1 MYSSVCF
8 SFANV
13 CNENHA
19 YRVWLSQNTLRC
31 RSELKKYGHRFMQ
44 KKTEQT
50 TDSLNKVVFFLSATL
65 ILLFSL
71 VTILFNDQA
80 NQLITQILNWV
91 SRTFSWYYLLAATLY
106 LVFVLFIALSRY
118 GDIKL
123 GPKHSKPEFSL
134 LSWSAMLFSAGIGID
149 LMFFSVAEP
158 LSHYMNPPVGEG
170 QTFEAARQ
178 SMVWTLFHYG
188 LTGWSMYALVGVA
201 LGYFSYRYNLP
212 LTIRSALY
220 PIFGKRV
227 NGWIGH
233 SVDTAAVLGT
243 IFGIAT
249 TCGIGV
255 VQLNY
260 GLHVLFDVPEN
271 LLIQSALIAVAVI
284 ITAISVASGV
294 NKGLRILSEVNIYV
308 SIGLLL
314 FILMMGNTE
323 FLLAALIQ
331 NFGDYISQFPQL
343 SLTSFPFEQ
352 PKEWMNSWTLFFWA
366 WWIAWSPFVGLF
378 LARISRGRTIRE
390 FVAGTLIIPLL
401 FTLTWL
407 SIFGNSAL
415 HSVIF
420 DGNTQL
426 ATTVLAN
433 PAHGF
438 YDLLAQYPWFPFLAG
453 VATIT
458 GLLFYVTSA
467 DSGALVL
474 GNFTTKF
481 SNIEHDSPRWLS
493 VFWALAIGLLTLAM
507 LMANGV
513 TALQNTTIIMGLP
526 FSFVIFFVMA
536 GLYKSLRLEDFRQAS
551 TSMNAAPVV
560 GNVDIFNWKKR
571 LSRVMLHANLSQTQQ
586 MLEEVCKPA
595 MQAVATEFINKGI
608 QVDLAEKALDDEPEL
623 SHLDLTIQLD
633 EEENFVYQIWP
644 IRYDTPNFSS
654 RGKRT
659 KKYYYRLETYLFEGS
674 QGNDLVGYSKEQVI
688 NDILDKYERHLMFLH
703 INRISPGKR
712 PLFPDPDQ

>member
-1 MYSSVCF
+1 
-8 SFANV
+8 
-13 CNENHA
+13 
-19 YRVWLSQNTLRC
+19 
-31 RSELKKYGHRFMQ
+31 MQ

-71 VTILFNDQA
+71 VTILFNNQA

-158 LSHYMNPPVGEG
+158 LSHYMSPPVGEAE
-170 QTFEAARQ
+170 TFEAARQ

-188 LTGWSMYALVGVA
+188 LTGWSMYALIGVA

-220 PIFGKRV
+220 PIFGKRI
-227 NGWIGH
+227 NGPIGH
-233 SVDTAAVLGT
+233 TVDTAAVLGT

-260 GLHVLFDVPEN
+260 GLHVLFGLPEN
-271 LLIQSALIAVAVI
+271 IWIQTALIGVAVI
-284 ITAISVASGV
+284 ITIISVTAGV
-294 NKGLRILSEVNIYV
+294 NKGIRVLSEINIYV

-314 FILMMGNTE
+314 FILFMGNTE

-331 NFGDYISQFPQL
+331 NFGDYLSQFPKL
-343 SLTSFPFEQ
+343 SLSSFPFEQ

-390 FVAGTLIIPLL
+390 FVTGTLVIPLL

-415 HSVIF
+415 YSVIF

-426 ATTVLAN
+426 ATTVLEN

-438 YDLLAQYPWFPFLAG
+438 YDLLAQYPGFTFLAG

-481 SNIEHDSPRWLS
+481 TNIEHDSPRWLS
-493 VFWALAIGLLTLAM
+493 VFWAIAIGLLTLAM

-551 TSMNAAPVV
+551 TSLNAAPVV
-560 GNVDIFNWKKR
+560 GNVDILNWKKR
-571 LSRVMLHANLSQTQQ
+571 LSRVMLHPSLSQTRT
-586 MLEEVCKPA
+586 MLDNVCKPA
-595 MQAVATEFINKGI
+595 IEAVATELIDKGI
-608 QVDLAEKALDDEPEL
+608 QVNIQEKPLEEEPEL
-623 SHLDLTIQLD
+623 YHLDLTIQLD
-633 EEENFVYQIWP
+633 EEENFVYEIWP
-644 IRYDTPNFSS
+644 VRYDTPNFSS

-659 KKYYYRLETYLFEGS
+659 KRYYYRLESYLFEGS
-674 QGNDLVGYSKEQVI
+674 QGNDLVDYSKEQVI

>member
-1 MYSSVCF
+1 
-8 SFANV
+8 
-13 CNENHA
+13 
-19 YRVWLSQNTLRC
+19 
-31 RSELKKYGHRFMQ
+31 MQ

-314 FILMMGNTE
+314 FILVMGNTE

-343 SLTSFPFEQ
+343 SLTSFPFQQ

-438 YDLLAQYPWFPFLAG
+438 YDLLAQYPCFPFLAG

>member
-1 MYSSVCF
+1 
-8 SFANV
+8 
-13 CNENHA
+13 
-19 YRVWLSQNTLRC
+19 
-31 RSELKKYGHRFMQ
+31 MQ
-44 KKTEQT
+44 KKNEEVQ
-50 TDSLNKVVFFLSATL
+50 DSLNKVVFYCSATL
-65 ILLFSL
+65 ILLFSII
-71 VTILFNDQA
+71 TILFNEQA
-80 NQLITQILNWV
+80 NLVIINILNWV
-91 SRTFSWYYLLAATLY
+91 SSTFSWYYLLAATLY
-106 LVFVLFIALSRY
+106 LVFIVFIACSRY
-118 GDIKL
+118 GEIKL

-158 LSHYMNPPVGEG
+158 LSHYMSPPVGEAE
-170 QTFEAARQ
+170 TFEAARQ

-188 LTGWSMYALVGVA
+188 LTGWSMYALIGVA

-220 PIFGKRV
+220 PIFGKRI
-227 NGWIGH
+227 NGSIGH
-233 SVDTAAVLGT
+233 TVDTAAVLGT

-260 GLHVLFDVPEN
+260 GLHVLFGLPEN
-271 LLIQSALIAVAVI
+271 IWIQTALIGVAVI
-284 ITAISVASGV
+284 ITIISVTAGV
-294 NKGLRILSEVNIYV
+294 NKGIRVLSEINIYV

-314 FILMMGNTE
+314 FILFMGNTE

-331 NFGDYISQFPQL
+331 NFGDYLSQFPKL
-343 SLTSFPFEQ
+343 SLSSFPFEQ

-390 FVAGTLIIPLL
+390 FVTGTLVIPLL

-415 HSVIF
+415 YSVIF

-426 ATTVLAN
+426 ATTVLEN

-438 YDLLAQYPWFPFLAG
+438 YDLLAQYPGFTFIAG

-481 SNIEHDSPRWLS
+481 TNIEHDSPRWLS
-493 VFWALAIGLLTLAM
+493 VFWAIAIGLLTLAM

-551 TSMNAAPVV
+551 TSLNAAPVV
-560 GNVDIFNWKKR
+560 GNVDILNWKKR
-571 LSRVMLHANLSQTQQ
+571 LSRVMLHPSLSQTRT
-586 MLEEVCKPA
+586 MLDNVCKPA
-595 MQAVATEFINKGI
+595 IEAVATELIDKGI
-608 QVDLAEKALDDEPEL
+608 QVNIQEKSLEEEPEL
-623 SHLDLTIQLD
+623 YHLDLTIQLD
-633 EEENFVYQIWP
+633 EEENFVYEIWP
-644 IRYDTPNFSS
+644 VRYDTPNFSS

-659 KKYYYRLETYLFEGS
+659 KRYYYRLESYLFEGS

-688 NDILDKYERHLMFLH
+688 NDILDKYERHMMYLH

-712 PLFPDPDQ
+712 PLFPDREI

>member
-1 MYSSVCF
+1 
-8 SFANV
+8 
-13 CNENHA
+13 
-19 YRVWLSQNTLRC
+19 
-31 RSELKKYGHRFMQ
+31 MQ

-71 VTILFNDQA
+71 VTILFNDHA

-220 PIFGKRV
+220 PIFGKRI

-314 FILMMGNTE
+314 FILVMGNTE

-343 SLTSFPFEQ
+343 SLTSFPFQQ

>member
-1 MYSSVCF
+1 
-8 SFANV
+8 
-13 CNENHA
+13 
-19 YRVWLSQNTLRC
+19 
-31 RSELKKYGHRFMQ
+31 MQ
-44 KKTEQT
+44 KKNEEMQ
-50 TDSLNKVVFFLSATL
+50 DGLNKVVFYFSATL
-65 ILLFSL
+65 ILLFSII
-71 VTILFNDQA
+71 TILFNEQA
-80 NQLITQILNWV
+80 NQVIINILNWV

-106 LVFVLFIALSRY
+106 LVFIVFIACSRY
-118 GDIKL
+118 GEIKL

-170 QTFEAARQ
+170 ETFEAARQ

-188 LTGWSMYALVGVA
+188 LTGWSMYALIGVA

-220 PIFGKRV
+220 PIFGKRI
-227 NGWIGH
+227 NGPIGH
-233 SVDTAAVLGT
+233 TVDTAAVLGT

-260 GLHVLFDVPEN
+260 GLHVLFDLPEN
-271 LLIQSALIAVAVI
+271 IWIQTALIAVAVI
-284 ITAISVASGV
+284 ITIISVTAGV
-294 NKGLRILSEVNIYV
+294 NKGIRILSEINIYV

-314 FILMMGNTE
+314 FILFVGNTE

-331 NFGDYISQFPQL
+331 NFGDYISQFPKL

-390 FVAGTLIIPLL
+390 FVTGTLVIPLL

-415 HSVIF
+415 YSVIF

-426 ATTVLAN
+426 ATTVLEN

-438 YDLLAQYPWFPFLAG
+438 YDLLAQYPGFTFTAG

-481 SNIEHDSPRWLS
+481 TNIEHDSPRWLS
-493 VFWALAIGLLTLAM
+493 VFWAIAIGLLTLAM

-551 TSMNAAPVV
+551 TSLNAAPVV
-560 GNVDIFNWKKR
+560 GNVDILNWKKR
-571 LSRVMLHANLSQTQQ
+571 LSRVMLHPSLSQTRT
-586 MLEEVCKPA
+586 MLDNVCKPA
-595 MQAVATEFINKGI
+595 IEAVATELIDKGI
-608 QVDLAEKALDDEPEL
+608 QVNIQEKSLEEEPEL
-623 SHLDLTIQLD
+623 YHLDLTIQLD
-633 EEENFVYQIWP
+633 EEENFVYEIWP
-644 IRYDTPNFSS
+644 VRYDTPNFSS

-659 KKYYYRLETYLFEGS
+659 KRYYYRLESYLFEGS

-688 NDILDKYERHLMFLH
+688 NDILDKYERHMMYLH

-712 PLFPDPDQ
+712 PLFPDRKI

>member
-1 MYSSVCF
+1 
-8 SFANV
+8 
-13 CNENHA
+13 
-19 YRVWLSQNTLRC
+19 
-31 RSELKKYGHRFMQ
+31 MQ
-44 KKTEQT
+44 KKNEEMR
-50 TDSLNKVVFFLSATL
+50 DGLNKVVFYFSATL
-65 ILLFSL
+65 ILLFSII
-71 VTILFNDQA
+71 TILFNEQA
-80 NQLITQILNWV
+80 NQVIINILNWV

-106 LVFVLFIALSRY
+106 LVFIVFIACSRY
-118 GDIKL
+118 GEIKL

-170 QTFEAARQ
+170 ETFEAARQ

-188 LTGWSMYALVGVA
+188 LTGWSMYALIGVA

-220 PIFGKRV
+220 PIFGKRI
-227 NGWIGH
+227 NGPIGH
-233 SVDTAAVLGT
+233 TVDTAAVLGT

-260 GLHVLFDVPEN
+260 GLHVLFDLPEN
-271 LLIQSALIAVAVI
+271 IWIQTALIAVAVI
-284 ITAISVASGV
+284 ITIISVTAGV
-294 NKGLRILSEVNIYV
+294 NKGIRILSEINIYV

-314 FILMMGNTE
+314 FILFVGNTE

-331 NFGDYISQFPQL
+331 NFGDYISQFPKL

-390 FVAGTLIIPLL
+390 FVTGTLVIPLL

-415 HSVIF
+415 YSVIF

-426 ATTVLAN
+426 ATTVLEN

-438 YDLLAQYPWFPFLAG
+438 YDLLAQYPGFMFTAG

-481 SNIEHDSPRWLS
+481 TNIEHDSPRWLS
-493 VFWALAIGLLTLAM
+493 VFWAIAIGLLTLAM

-551 TSMNAAPVV
+551 TSLNAAPVV
-560 GNVDIFNWKKR
+560 GNVDILNWKKR
-571 LSRVMLHANLSQTQQ
+571 LSRVMLHPSLSQTRT
-586 MLEEVCKPA
+586 MLDNVCKPA
-595 MQAVATEFINKGI
+595 IEAVATELIDKGI
-608 QVDLAEKALDDEPEL
+608 QVNIQEKSLEEEPEL
-623 SHLDLTIQLD
+623 YHLDLTIQLD
-633 EEENFVYQIWP
+633 EEENFVYEIWP
-644 IRYDTPNFSS
+644 VRYDTPNFSS

-659 KKYYYRLETYLFEGS
+659 KRYYYRLESYLFEGS

-688 NDILDKYERHLMFLH
+688 NDILDKYERHMMYLH

-712 PLFPDPDQ
+712 PLFPDREI

>member
-1 MYSSVCF
+1 
-8 SFANV
+8 
-13 CNENHA
+13 
-19 YRVWLSQNTLRC
+19 
-31 RSELKKYGHRFMQ
+31 MQ
-44 KKTEQT
+44 KKNEEKQ
-50 TDSLNKVVFFLSATL
+50 DSLNKVVFYFSATL
-65 ILLFSL
+65 ILLFSII
-71 VTILFNDQA
+71 TILFNEQA
-80 NQLITQILNWV
+80 NQVIINILNWV

-106 LVFVLFIALSRY
+106 LVFIVFIACSRY
-118 GDIKL
+118 GEIKL

-170 QTFEAARQ
+170 ETFEAARQ
-178 SMVWTLFHYG
+178 SMVWALFHYG
-188 LTGWSMYALVGVA
+188 LTGWSMYALIGVA

-220 PIFGKRV
+220 PIFGKRI
-227 NGWIGH
+227 NGPIGH
-233 SVDTAAVLGT
+233 TVDTAAVLGT

-260 GLHVLFDVPEN
+260 GLHVLFDLPEN
-271 LLIQSALIAVAVI
+271 IWIQTALIAVAVI
-284 ITAISVASGV
+284 ITIISVTAGV
-294 NKGLRILSEVNIYV
+294 NKGIRILSEINIYV

-314 FILMMGNTE
+314 FILFVGNTE

-331 NFGDYISQFPQL
+331 NFGDYISQFPKL

-390 FVAGTLIIPLL
+390 FVTGTLVIPLL

-415 HSVIF
+415 YSVIF

-426 ATTVLAN
+426 ATTVLEN

-438 YDLLAQYPWFPFLAG
+438 YDLLAQYPGFMFTAG

-481 SNIEHDSPRWLS
+481 TNIEHDSPRWLS
-493 VFWALAIGLLTLAM
+493 VFWAIAIGLLTLAM

-551 TSMNAAPVV
+551 TSLNAAPVV
-560 GNVDIFNWKKR
+560 GNVDILNWKKR
-571 LSRVMLHANLSQTQQ
+571 LSRVMLHPSLSQTRT
-586 MLEEVCKPA
+586 MLDNVCKPA
-595 MQAVATEFINKGI
+595 IEAVATELIDKGI
-608 QVDLAEKALDDEPEL
+608 QVNIQEKSLEEEPEL
-623 SHLDLTIQLD
+623 YHLDLTIQLD
-633 EEENFVYQIWP
+633 EEENFVYEIWP
-644 IRYDTPNFSS
+644 VRYDTPNFSS

-659 KKYYYRLETYLFEGS
+659 KRYYYRLESYLFEGS

-688 NDILDKYERHLMFLH
+688 NDILDKYERHMMYLH

-712 PLFPDPDQ
+712 PLFPDREI

>member
-1 MYSSVCF
+1 
-8 SFANV
+8 
-13 CNENHA
+13 
-19 YRVWLSQNTLRC
+19 
-31 RSELKKYGHRFMQ
+31 MQ
-44 KKTEQT
+44 KKTEQVQ
-50 TDSLNKVVFFLSATL
+50 DSLNKVVFYVSATL

-71 VTILFNDQA
+71 VTILFNQQA
-80 NQLITQILNWV
+80 NLVITNILNWV

-106 LVFVLFIALSRY
+106 LVFIIFIACSRY
-118 GDIKL
+118 GEIKL

-188 LTGWSMYALVGVA
+188 LTGWSMYALIGVA

-220 PIFGKRV
+220 PIFGKKIH
-227 NGWIGH
+227 GPIGH
-233 SVDTAAVLGT
+233 TVDTAAVLGT

-260 GLHVLFDVPEN
+260 GLHVLFDLPEN
-271 LLIQSALIAVAVI
+271 LWVQTGLIAVAVI
-284 ITAISVASGV
+284 ITIISVASGV
-294 NKGLRILSEVNIYV
+294 NKGIRVLSEINIYV

-331 NFGDYISQFPQL
+331 NFGDYISQFPKL

-415 HSVIF
+415 HSVMF

-426 ATTVLAN
+426 ATTVLEN

-438 YDLLAQYPWFPFLAG
+438 YDLLAQYPGFSFIAG
-453 VATIT
+453 IATIT

-481 SNIEHDSPRWLS
+481 TNIEHDSPRWLS
-493 VFWALAIGLLTLAM
+493 IFWAIAIGLLTLAM

-571 LSRVMLHANLSQTQQ
+571 LSRVMLHPSLSQTRS
-586 MLEEVCKPA
+586 MLNEVCKPA
-595 MQAVATEFINKGI
+595 IEAVAAELITKGVH
-608 QVDLAEKALDDEPEL
+608 VDVQEKPVEDEPEL
-623 SHLDLTIQLD
+623 YHLDLIIQLD
-633 EEENFVYQIWP
+633 EAENFVYEIWP
-644 IRYDTPNFSS
+644 VRYDTPNFSS
-654 RGKRT
+654 RGKRA
-659 KKYYYRLETYLFEGS
+659 KRYYYRLESYLFEGS

-688 NDILDKYERHLMFLH
+688 NDILDKYERHMMYLH
-703 INRISPGKR
+703 INRISPGTR
-712 PLFPDPDQ
+712 PLFPDREN

>member
-1 MYSSVCF
+1 
-8 SFANV
+8 
-13 CNENHA
+13 
-19 YRVWLSQNTLRC
+19 
-31 RSELKKYGHRFMQ
+31 MQ

-118 GDIKL
+118 GEIKL

-158 LSHYMNPPVGEG
+158 LSHYMSPPVGEAE
-170 QTFEAARQ
+170 TFEAARQ

-188 LTGWSMYALVGVA
+188 LTGWSMYALIGVA

-220 PIFGKRV
+220 PIFGKRI
-227 NGWIGH
+227 NGPIGH
-233 SVDTAAVLGT
+233 TVDTAAVLGT

-260 GLHVLFDVPEN
+260 GLHVLFGLPEN
-271 LLIQSALIAVAVI
+271 IWIQTALIGVAVI
-284 ITAISVASGV
+284 ITIISVTAGV
-294 NKGLRILSEVNIYV
+294 NKGIRVLSEINIYV

-314 FILMMGNTE
+314 FILFMGNTE

-331 NFGDYISQFPQL
+331 NFGDYLSQFPKL
-343 SLTSFPFEQ
+343 SLSSFPFEQ

-390 FVAGTLIIPLL
+390 FVTGTLVIPLL

-415 HSVIF
+415 YSVIF

-426 ATTVLAN
+426 ATTVLEN

-438 YDLLAQYPWFPFLAG
+438 YDLLAQYPGFTFLAG

-481 SNIEHDSPRWLS
+481 TNIEHDSPRWLS
-493 VFWALAIGLLTLAM
+493 VFWAIAIGLLTLAM

-712 PLFPDPDQ
+712 LLFPDPDQ

>member
-1 MYSSVCF
+1 MDNKNDS
-8 SFANV
+8 A
-13 CNENHA
+13 
-19 YRVWLSQNTLRC
+19 Q
-31 RSELKKYGHRFMQ
+31 
-44 KKTEQT
+44 
-50 TDSLNKVVFFLSATL
+50 DSLNYVVFYFSAGL
-65 ILLFSL
+65 ILLFSII
-71 VTILFNDQA
+71 TILFNDQA
-80 NQLITQILNWV
+80 NTVITNILNWV
-91 SRTFSWYYLLAATLY
+91 SSTFSWYYLLSATLY
-106 LVFVLFIALSRY
+106 FVFIVFIACSRY
-118 GDIKL
+118 GEIKL

-158 LSHYMNPPVGEG
+158 LSHYMAPPVGQAE
-170 QTFEAARQ
+170 TFEAARQ

-220 PIFGKRV
+220 PIFGKKI
-227 NGWIGH
+227 NGPIGH
-233 SVDTAAVLGT
+233 TVDTAAVLGT

-260 GLHVLFDVPEN
+260 GLHVLFGLPEN
-271 LLIQSALIAVAVI
+271 LWMQTALIGIAVI
-284 ITAISVASGV
+284 ITIISVTAGV
-294 NKGLRILSEVNIYV
+294 NKGIRVLSEINIYV
-308 SIGLLL
+308 SIGLML
-314 FILMMGNTE
+314 FILLVGNTE

-331 NFGDYISQFPQL
+331 NFGDYISQFPKL

-415 HSVIF
+415 YSVIF
-420 DGNTQL
+420 EGNTQL
-426 ATTVLAN
+426 AETVLHN

-438 YDLLAQYPWFPFLAG
+438 YDLLAQYPGFSFVAG

-481 SNIEHDSPRWLS
+481 TNIEHDSPRWLS
-493 VFWALAIGLLTLAM
+493 IFWAIAIGLLTLAM

-551 TSMNAAPVV
+551 TSYNAAPVV

-571 LSRVMLHANLSQTQQ
+571 LSRVMLHPSVAQTVK
-586 MLEEVCKPA
+586 MLDEVCKPA
-595 MQAVATEFINKGI
+595 IEAVAEELTRKG
-608 QVDLAEKALDDEPEL
+608 VEVTVNEKELDTGNGL
-623 SHLDLTIQLD
+623 YHLDLQIALD
-633 EEENFVYQIWP
+633 AEENFVYEIWP
-644 IRYDTPNFSS
+644 VRYATPQFSS
-654 RGKRT
+654 RGKSSKRH
-659 KKYYYRLETYLFEGS
+659 YYRLESYLFEGS

-688 NDILDKYERHLMFLH
+688 NDILDKYERHMMYLH

-712 PLFPDPDQ
+712 PLFPDREN

>member
-1 MYSSVCF
+1 
-8 SFANV
+8 
-13 CNENHA
+13 
-19 YRVWLSQNTLRC
+19 
-31 RSELKKYGHRFMQ
+31 MQ
-44 KKTEQT
+44 KKTEQVQ
-50 TDSLNKVVFFLSATL
+50 DSLNKVVFYVSATL

-71 VTILFNDQA
+71 VTILFNQQA
-80 NQLITQILNWV
+80 NLVITNILNWV

-106 LVFVLFIALSRY
+106 LVFIIFIACSRY
-118 GDIKL
+118 GEIKL

-188 LTGWSMYALVGVA
+188 LTGWSMYALIGVA

-220 PIFGKRV
+220 PIFGKKIH
-227 NGWIGH
+227 GPIGH
-233 SVDTAAVLGT
+233 TVDTAAVLGT

-260 GLHVLFDVPEN
+260 GLHVLFDLPEN
-271 LLIQSALIAVAVI
+271 LWVQTGLIAVAVI
-284 ITAISVASGV
+284 ITIISVASGV
-294 NKGLRILSEVNIYV
+294 NKGIRVLSEINIYV

-331 NFGDYISQFPQL
+331 NFGDYISQFPKL

-415 HSVIF
+415 HSVMF

-426 ATTVLAN
+426 ATTVLEN

-438 YDLLAQYPWFPFLAG
+438 YDLLAQYPGFSFIAG
-453 VATIT
+453 IATIT

-481 SNIEHDSPRWLS
+481 TNIEHDSPRWLS
-493 VFWALAIGLLTLAM
+493 IFWAITIGLLTLAM

-571 LSRVMLHANLSQTQQ
+571 LSRVMLHPSLSQTRS
-586 MLEEVCKPA
+586 MLEDVCKPA
-595 MQAVATEFINKGI
+595 IQAVATELMNKGVH
-608 QVDLAEKALDDEPEL
+608 VDVQEKAVDDEPEL
-623 SHLDLTIQLD
+623 YHLDLIIQLD
-633 EEENFVYQIWP
+633 EEENFVYEIWP
-644 IRYDTPNFSS
+644 VRYDTPNFSS
-654 RGKRT
+654 RGKRA
-659 KKYYYRLETYLFEGS
+659 KRYYYRLESYLFEGS

-688 NDILDKYERHLMFLH
+688 NDILDKYERHMMYLH
-703 INRISPGKR
+703 INRISPGTR
-712 PLFPDPDQ
+712 PLFPDREN

>member
-1 MYSSVCF
+1 
-8 SFANV
+8 
-13 CNENHA
+13 
-19 YRVWLSQNTLRC
+19 
-31 RSELKKYGHRFMQ
+31 MQ

-220 PIFGKRV
+220 PIFGKRI
-227 NGWIGH
+227 NGPIGH
-233 SVDTAAVLGT
+233 TVDTAAVLGT

-260 GLHVLFDVPEN
+260 GLHVLFGLPEN
-271 LLIQSALIAVAVI
+271 IWIQTALIGVAVI
-284 ITAISVASGV
+284 ITIISVTAGV
-294 NKGLRILSEVNIYV
+294 NKGIRVLSEINIYV

-314 FILMMGNTE
+314 FILFMGNTE

-331 NFGDYISQFPQL
+331 NFGDYLSQFPKL
-343 SLTSFPFEQ
+343 SLSSFPFEQ

-390 FVAGTLIIPLL
+390 FVTGTLVIPLL

-415 HSVIF
+415 YSVIF

-426 ATTVLAN
+426 ATTVLEN

-438 YDLLAQYPWFPFLAG
+438 YDLLAQYPGFTFLAG

-481 SNIEHDSPRWLS
+481 TNIEHDSPRWLS
-493 VFWALAIGLLTLAM
+493 VFWAIAIGLLTLAM

-551 TSMNAAPVV
+551 TSLNAAPVV
-560 GNVDIFNWKKR
+560 GNVDILNWKKR

>member
-1 MYSSVCF
+1 
-8 SFANV
+8 
-13 CNENHA
+13 
-19 YRVWLSQNTLRC
+19 
-31 RSELKKYGHRFMQ
+31 MQ
-44 KKTEQT
+44 KKKEDMQ
-50 TDSLNKVVFFLSATL
+50 DGLNKVVFYFSATL
-65 ILLFSL
+65 ILLFSII
-71 VTILFNDQA
+71 TILFNEQA
-80 NQLITQILNWV
+80 NQVIINILNWV

-106 LVFVLFIALSRY
+106 LVFIVFIACSRY
-118 GDIKL
+118 GEIKL

-170 QTFEAARQ
+170 ETFEAARQ

-188 LTGWSMYALVGVA
+188 LTGWSMYALIGVA

-220 PIFGKRV
+220 PIFGKKI
-227 NGWIGH
+227 NGPIGH
-233 SVDTAAVLGT
+233 TVDTAAVLGT

-260 GLHVLFDVPEN
+260 GLHVLFDLPEN
-271 LLIQSALIAVAVI
+271 IWIQAALIAVAVI
-284 ITAISVASGV
+284 ITIISVTAGV
-294 NKGLRILSEVNIYV
+294 NKGIRILSEINIYV

-314 FILMMGNTE
+314 FILFVGNTE

-331 NFGDYISQFPQL
+331 NFGDYISQFPKL

-390 FVAGTLIIPLL
+390 FVTGTLVIPLL

-415 HSVIF
+415 YSVIF

-426 ATTVLAN
+426 ATTVLEN

-438 YDLLAQYPWFPFLAG
+438 YDLLAQYPGFMFTAG

-481 SNIEHDSPRWLS
+481 TNIEHDSPRWLS
-493 VFWALAIGLLTLAM
+493 VFWAIAIGLLTLAM

-551 TSMNAAPVV
+551 TSLNAAPVV
-560 GNVDIFNWKKR
+560 GNVDILNWKKR
-571 LSRVMLHANLSQTQQ
+571 LSRVMLHPSLSQTRT
-586 MLEEVCKPA
+586 MLDNVCKPA
-595 MQAVATEFINKGI
+595 IEAVATELIDKGI
-608 QVDLAEKALDDEPEL
+608 QVNIQEKSLEEEPEL
-623 SHLDLTIQLD
+623 YHLDLTIQLD
-633 EEENFVYQIWP
+633 EEENFVYEIWP
-644 IRYDTPNFSS
+644 VRYDTPNFSS

-659 KKYYYRLETYLFEGS
+659 KRYYYRLESYLFEGS

-688 NDILDKYERHLMFLH
+688 NDILDKYERHMMYLH

-712 PLFPDPDQ
+712 PLFPDREI

>member
-1 MYSSVCF
+1 
-8 SFANV
+8 
-13 CNENHA
+13 
-19 YRVWLSQNTLRC
+19 
-31 RSELKKYGHRFMQ
+31 MQ
-44 KKTEQT
+44 KKNEQMQ
-50 TDSLNKVVFFLSATL
+50 DGLNKVVFYFSATL
-65 ILLFSL
+65 ILLFSII
-71 VTILFNDQA
+71 TILFNEQA
-80 NQLITQILNWV
+80 NQVIINILNWV

-106 LVFVLFIALSRY
+106 LVFIVFIACSRY
-118 GDIKL
+118 GEIKL

-170 QTFEAARQ
+170 ETFEAARQ

-188 LTGWSMYALVGVA
+188 LTGWSMYALIGVA

-220 PIFGKRV
+220 PIFGKKI
-227 NGWIGH
+227 NGPIGH
-233 SVDTAAVLGT
+233 TVDTAAVLGT

-260 GLHVLFDVPEN
+260 GLHVLFDLPEN
-271 LLIQSALIAVAVI
+271 IWIQTALIAVAVI
-284 ITAISVASGV
+284 ITIISVTAGV
-294 NKGLRILSEVNIYV
+294 NKGIRILSEINIYV

-314 FILMMGNTE
+314 FILFVGNTE

-331 NFGDYISQFPQL
+331 NFGDYISQFPKL

-390 FVAGTLIIPLL
+390 FVTGTLVIPLL

-415 HSVIF
+415 YSVIF

-426 ATTVLAN
+426 ATTVLEN

-438 YDLLAQYPWFPFLAG
+438 YDLLAQYPGFMFTAG

-481 SNIEHDSPRWLS
+481 TNIEHDSPRWLS
-493 VFWALAIGLLTLAM
+493 VFWAIAIGLLTLAM

-551 TSMNAAPVV
+551 TSLNAAPVV
-560 GNVDIFNWKKR
+560 GNVDILNWKKR
-571 LSRVMLHANLSQTQQ
+571 LSRVMLHPSLSQTLT
-586 MLEEVCKPA
+586 MLDNVCKPA
-595 MQAVATEFINKGI
+595 IEAVATELIDKGI
-608 QVDLAEKALDDEPEL
+608 QVNIQEKSLEEEPEL
-623 SHLDLTIQLD
+623 YHLDLTIQLD
-633 EEENFVYQIWP
+633 EEENFVYEIWP
-644 IRYDTPNFSS
+644 VRYDTPNFSS

-659 KKYYYRLETYLFEGS
+659 KRYYYRLESYLFEGS

-688 NDILDKYERHLMFLH
+688 NDILDKYERHMMYLH

-712 PLFPDPDQ
+712 PLFPDREI

>member
-1 MYSSVCF
+1 
-8 SFANV
+8 
-13 CNENHA
+13 
-19 YRVWLSQNTLRC
+19 
-31 RSELKKYGHRFMQ
+31 MQ
-44 KKTEQT
+44 KKNEEVQ
-50 TDSLNKVVFFLSATL
+50 DSLNKVVFYFSATL
-65 ILLFSL
+65 ILLFSII
-71 VTILFNDQA
+71 TILFNEQA
-80 NQLITQILNWV
+80 NQVITNILNWV
-91 SRTFSWYYLLAATLY
+91 SATFSWYYLLAATLY
-106 LVFVLFIALSRY
+106 LVFILFIACSRY
-118 GDIKL
+118 GEIKL

-158 LSHYMNPPVGEG
+158 LSHYMHPPVGEG
-170 QTFEAARQ
+170 ETFEAARQ

-188 LTGWSMYALVGVA
+188 LTGWSMYALIGVA

-220 PIFGKRV
+220 PIFGKKI
-227 NGWIGH
+227 NGPIGH
-233 SVDTAAVLGT
+233 TVDTAAVLGT

-260 GLHVLFDVPEN
+260 GLHVLFGLPEN
-271 LLIQSALIAVAVI
+271 LWVQTALILVAVI
-284 ITAISVASGV
+284 ITIFSVAAGV
-294 NKGLRILSEVNIYV
+294 NKGIRILSEINIYV

-314 FILMMGNTE
+314 FILFVGNTE
-323 FLLAALIQ
+323 FLLGALIQ

-390 FVAGTLIIPLL
+390 FVTGTLVIPLL

-415 HSVIF
+415 YSVIF

-426 ATTVLAN
+426 AATVLDN

-438 YDLLAQYPWFPFLAG
+438 YDLLAQYPGFMFTAG

-493 VFWALAIGLLTLAM
+493 IFWAIAIGLLTLAM

-551 TSMNAAPVV
+551 TSLNAAPVV

-571 LSRVMLHANLSQTQQ
+571 LSRVMLHPSLNQTRN
-586 MLEEVCKPA
+586 MLDDVCKPA
-595 MQAVATEFINKGI
+595 IQAVASELISKGI
-608 QVDLAEKALDDEPEL
+608 HVDVQEKPVDQEPEL
-623 SHLDLTIQLD
+623 YHLDLVIQLD
-633 EEENFVYQIWP
+633 EEENFVYAIWP
-644 IRYDTPNFSS
+644 VRYDTPNFSA

-659 KKYYYRLETYLFEGS
+659 KRYYYRLESYLFEGS

-688 NDILDKYERHLMFLH
+688 NDILDKYERHMMYLH

-712 PLFPDPDQ
+712 PLFPDRES

>member
-1 MYSSVCF
+1 
-8 SFANV
+8 
-13 CNENHA
+13 
-19 YRVWLSQNTLRC
+19 
-31 RSELKKYGHRFMQ
+31 MQ
-44 KKTEQT
+44 KKTEQVQ
-50 TDSLNKVVFFLSATL
+50 DSLNKVVFYVSATL

-71 VTILFNDQA
+71 VTILFNQQA
-80 NQLITQILNWV
+80 NLVITNILNWV

-106 LVFVLFIALSRY
+106 LVFIIFIACSRY
-118 GDIKL
+118 GEIKL

-188 LTGWSMYALVGVA
+188 LTGWSMYALIGVA

-220 PIFGKRV
+220 PIFGKKIH
-227 NGWIGH
+227 GPIGH
-233 SVDTAAVLGT
+233 TVDTAAVLGT

-260 GLHVLFDVPEN
+260 GLHVLFDLPEN
-271 LLIQSALIAVAVI
+271 LWVQTGLIAVAVI
-284 ITAISVASGV
+284 ITIISVASGV
-294 NKGLRILSEVNIYV
+294 NKGIRVLSEINIYV

-331 NFGDYISQFPQL
+331 NFGDYISQFPKL

-415 HSVIF
+415 HSVMF

-426 ATTVLAN
+426 ATTVLEN

-438 YDLLAQYPWFPFLAG
+438 YDLLAQYPGFSFIAG
-453 VATIT
+453 IATIT

-481 SNIEHDSPRWLS
+481 TNIEHDSPRWLS
-493 VFWALAIGLLTLAM
+493 IFWAIAIGLLTLAM

-571 LSRVMLHANLSQTQQ
+571 LSRVMLHPSLSQTRS
-586 MLEEVCKPA
+586 MLNDVCKPA
-595 MQAVATEFINKGI
+595 IEAVAAELITKGVH
-608 QVDLAEKALDDEPEL
+608 VDVQEKPVEDEPEL
-623 SHLDLTIQLD
+623 YHLDLIIQLD
-633 EEENFVYQIWP
+633 EEENFVYEIWP
-644 IRYDTPNFSS
+644 VRYDTPNFSS
-654 RGKRT
+654 RGKRA
-659 KKYYYRLETYLFEGS
+659 KRYYYRLESYLFEGS

-688 NDILDKYERHLMFLH
+688 NDILDKYERHMMYLH
-703 INRISPGKR
+703 INRISPGTR
-712 PLFPDPDQ
+712 PLFPDREN

>member
-1 MYSSVCF
+1 
-8 SFANV
+8 
-13 CNENHA
+13 
-19 YRVWLSQNTLRC
+19 
-31 RSELKKYGHRFMQ
+31 MQ
-44 KKTEQT
+44 KKNEEKQ
-50 TDSLNKVVFFLSATL
+50 DSLNKVVFYFSATL
-65 ILLFSL
+65 ILLFSII
-71 VTILFNDQA
+71 TILFNEQA
-80 NQLITQILNWV
+80 NQVIINILNWV

-106 LVFVLFIALSRY
+106 LVFIVFIACSRY
-118 GDIKL
+118 GEIKL

-170 QTFEAARQ
+170 ETFEAARQ

-188 LTGWSMYALVGVA
+188 LTGWSMYALIGVA

-220 PIFGKRV
+220 PIFGKKI
-227 NGWIGH
+227 NGPIGH
-233 SVDTAAVLGT
+233 TVDTAAVLGT

-260 GLHVLFDVPEN
+260 GLHVLFDLPEN
-271 LLIQSALIAVAVI
+271 IWIQTALITVAVI
-284 ITAISVASGV
+284 ITIISVTAGV
-294 NKGLRILSEVNIYV
+294 NKGIRILSEINIYV

-314 FILMMGNTE
+314 FILFVGNTE
-323 FLLAALIQ
+323 FLLAALIK
-331 NFGDYISQFPQL
+331 NFGDYISQFPKL
-343 SLTSFPFEQ
+343 SLSSFPFEQ

-390 FVAGTLIIPLL
+390 FVTGTLVIPLL

-415 HSVIF
+415 YSVIF

-426 ATTVLAN
+426 ATTVLEN

-438 YDLLAQYPWFPFLAG
+438 YDLLAQYPGFTFTAG

-481 SNIEHDSPRWLS
+481 TNIEHDSPRWLS
-493 VFWALAIGLLTLAM
+493 VFWAVAIGLLTLAM

-551 TSMNAAPVV
+551 TSLNAAPVV
-560 GNVDIFNWKKR
+560 GNVDILNWKKR
-571 LSRVMLHANLSQTQQ
+571 LSRVMLHPSLSQTRT
-586 MLEEVCKPA
+586 MLDNVCKPA
-595 MQAVATEFINKGI
+595 IEAVATELIDKGI
-608 QVDLAEKALDDEPEL
+608 QVNIQEKPLEEEPEL
-623 SHLDLTIQLD
+623 YHLDLTIQLD
-633 EEENFVYQIWP
+633 EEENFVYEIWP
-644 IRYDTPNFSS
+644 VRYDTPNFSS

-659 KKYYYRLETYLFEGS
+659 KRYYYRLESYLFEGS

-688 NDILDKYERHLMFLH
+688 NDILDKYERHMMYLH

-712 PLFPDPDQ
+712 PLFPDREI

>member
-1 MYSSVCF
+1 
-8 SFANV
+8 
-13 CNENHA
+13 
-19 YRVWLSQNTLRC
+19 
-31 RSELKKYGHRFMQ
+31 MQ

-71 VTILFNDQA
+71 VTILFNNQA

-220 PIFGKRV
+220 PIFGKRI

-314 FILMMGNTE
+314 FILVMGNTE

-343 SLTSFPFEQ
+343 SLTSFPFQQ

-674 QGNDLVGYSKEQVI
+674 QDNDLVGYSKEQVI

>member
-1 MYSSVCF
+1 
-8 SFANV
+8 
-13 CNENHA
+13 
-19 YRVWLSQNTLRC
+19 
-31 RSELKKYGHRFMQ
+31 MQ

-284 ITAISVASGV
+284 ITIISVTAGV
-294 NKGLRILSEVNIYV
+294 NKGIRVLSEINIYV

-314 FILMMGNTE
+314 FILFMGNTE

-331 NFGDYISQFPQL
+331 NFGDYLSQFPKL
-343 SLTSFPFEQ
+343 SLSSFPFEQ

-481 SNIEHDSPRWLS
+481 TNIEHDSPRWLN

-674 QGNDLVGYSKEQVI
+674 QGNDLVGYSKEQII

-712 PLFPDPDQ
+712 PLFPAPDQ

>member
-1 MYSSVCF
+1 
-8 SFANV
+8 
-13 CNENHA
+13 
-19 YRVWLSQNTLRC
+19 
-31 RSELKKYGHRFMQ
+31 MQ

-71 VTILFNDQA
+71 VTILFNNQA

-158 LSHYMNPPVGEG
+158 LSHYMSPPVGEAE
-170 QTFEAARQ
+170 TFEAARQ

-188 LTGWSMYALVGVA
+188 LTGWSMYALIGVA

-220 PIFGKRV
+220 PIFGKRI
-227 NGWIGH
+227 NGPIGH
-233 SVDTAAVLGT
+233 TVDTAAVLGT

-260 GLHVLFDVPEN
+260 GLHVLFGLPEN
-271 LLIQSALIAVAVI
+271 IWIQTALIGVAVI
-284 ITAISVASGV
+284 ITIISVTAGV
-294 NKGLRILSEVNIYV
+294 HKGIRVLSEINIYV

-314 FILMMGNTE
+314 FILFMGNTE

-331 NFGDYISQFPQL
+331 NFGDYLSQFPKL
-343 SLTSFPFEQ
+343 SLSSFPFEQ

-390 FVAGTLIIPLL
+390 FVTGTLVIPLL

-415 HSVIF
+415 YSVIF

-426 ATTVLAN
+426 ATTVLEN

-438 YDLLAQYPWFPFLAG
+438 YDLLAQYPGFTFLAG

-481 SNIEHDSPRWLS
+481 TNIEHDSPRWLS
-493 VFWALAIGLLTLAM
+493 VFWAIAIGLLTLAM

-551 TSMNAAPVV
+551 TSLNAAPVV
-560 GNVDIFNWKKR
+560 GNVDILNWKKR
-571 LSRVMLHANLSQTQQ
+571 LSRVMLHPSLSQTRT
-586 MLEEVCKPA
+586 MLDNVCKPA
-595 MQAVATEFINKGI
+595 IEAVATELIDKGI
-608 QVDLAEKALDDEPEL
+608 QVNIQEKPLEEEPEL
-623 SHLDLTIQLD
+623 YHLDLTIQLD
-633 EEENFVYQIWP
+633 EEENFVYEIWP
-644 IRYDTPNFSS
+644 VRYDTPNFSS

-659 KKYYYRLETYLFEGS
+659 KRYYYRLESYLFEGS

>member
-1 MYSSVCF
+1 
-8 SFANV
+8 
-13 CNENHA
+13 
-19 YRVWLSQNTLRC
+19 
-31 RSELKKYGHRFMQ
+31 MQ
-44 KKTEQT
+44 KKNEEMR
-50 TDSLNKVVFFLSATL
+50 DGLNKVVFYFSATL
-65 ILLFSL
+65 ILLFSII
-71 VTILFNDQA
+71 TILFNEQA
-80 NQLITQILNWV
+80 NQVIINILNWV

-106 LVFVLFIALSRY
+106 LVFIVFIACSRY
-118 GDIKL
+118 GEIKL

-170 QTFEAARQ
+170 ETFEAARQ

-188 LTGWSMYALVGVA
+188 LTGWSMYALIGVA

-220 PIFGKRV
+220 PIFGKRI
-227 NGWIGH
+227 NGPIGH
-233 SVDTAAVLGT
+233 TVDTAAVLGT

-260 GLHVLFDVPEN
+260 GLHVLFDLPEN
-271 LLIQSALIAVAVI
+271 IWIQTALIAVAVI
-284 ITAISVASGV
+284 ITIISVTAGV
-294 NKGLRILSEVNIYV
+294 NKGIRILSEINIYV

-314 FILMMGNTE
+314 FILFVGNTE

-331 NFGDYISQFPQL
+331 NFGDYISQFPKL

-390 FVAGTLIIPLL
+390 FVTGTLVIPLL

-415 HSVIF
+415 YSVIF

-426 ATTVLAN
+426 ATTVLEN

-438 YDLLAQYPWFPFLAG
+438 YDLLAQYPGFTFTAG

-481 SNIEHDSPRWLS
+481 TNIEHDSPRWLS
-493 VFWALAIGLLTLAM
+493 VFWAIAIGLLTLAM

-551 TSMNAAPVV
+551 TSLNAAPVV
-560 GNVDIFNWKKR
+560 GNVDILNWKKR
-571 LSRVMLHANLSQTQQ
+571 LSRVMLHPSLSQTRT
-586 MLEEVCKPA
+586 MLDNVCKPA
-595 MQAVATEFINKGI
+595 IEAVATELIDKGI
-608 QVDLAEKALDDEPEL
+608 QVNIQEKSLEEEPEL
-623 SHLDLTIQLD
+623 YHLDLTIQLD
-633 EEENFVYQIWP
+633 EEENFVYEIWP
-644 IRYDTPNFSS
+644 VRYDTPNFSS

-659 KKYYYRLETYLFEGS
+659 KRYYYRLESYLFEGS

-688 NDILDKYERHLMFLH
+688 NDILDKYERHMMYLH

-712 PLFPDPDQ
+712 PLFPDREI

>member
-1 MYSSVCF
+1 
-8 SFANV
+8 
-13 CNENHA
+13 
-19 YRVWLSQNTLRC
+19 
-31 RSELKKYGHRFMQ
+31 MQ
-44 KKTEQT
+44 KKNEEMR
-50 TDSLNKVVFFLSATL
+50 DGLNKVVFYFSATL
-65 ILLFSL
+65 ILLFSII
-71 VTILFNDQA
+71 TILFNEQA
-80 NQLITQILNWV
+80 NQVIINILNWV

-106 LVFVLFIALSRY
+106 LVFIVFIACSRY
-118 GDIKL
+118 GEIKL

-158 LSHYMNPPVGEG
+158 LSHYINPPVGEG
-170 QTFEAARQ
+170 ETFEAARQ

-188 LTGWSMYALVGVA
+188 LTGWSMYALIGVA

-220 PIFGKRV
+220 PIFGKKI
-227 NGWIGH
+227 NGPIGH
-233 SVDTAAVLGT
+233 TVDTAAVLGT

-260 GLHVLFDVPEN
+260 GLHVLFDLPEN
-271 LLIQSALIAVAVI
+271 IWIQTALIAVAVI
-284 ITAISVASGV
+284 ITIISVTAGV
-294 NKGLRILSEVNIYV
+294 NKGIRILSEINIYV

-314 FILMMGNTE
+314 FILFVGNTE

-331 NFGDYISQFPQL
+331 NFGDYISQFPKL

-390 FVAGTLIIPLL
+390 FVTGTLVIPLL

-415 HSVIF
+415 YSVIF

-426 ATTVLAN
+426 ATTVLEN

-438 YDLLAQYPWFPFLAG
+438 YDLLAQYPGFMFTAG

-481 SNIEHDSPRWLS
+481 TNIEHDSPRWLS
-493 VFWALAIGLLTLAM
+493 VFWAIAIGLLTLAM

-551 TSMNAAPVV
+551 TSLNAAPVV
-560 GNVDIFNWKKR
+560 GNVDILNWKKR
-571 LSRVMLHANLSQTQQ
+571 LSRVMLHPSLSQTRT
-586 MLEEVCKPA
+586 MLDNVCKPA
-595 MQAVATEFINKGI
+595 IEAVATELIDKGI
-608 QVDLAEKALDDEPEL
+608 QVNIQEKSLEEEPEL
-623 SHLDLTIQLD
+623 YHLDLTIQLD
-633 EEENFVYQIWP
+633 EEENFVYEIWP
-644 IRYDTPNFSS
+644 VRYDTPNFSS

-659 KKYYYRLETYLFEGS
+659 KRYYYRLESYLFEGS

-688 NDILDKYERHLMFLH
+688 NDILDKYERHMMYLH

-712 PLFPDPDQ
+712 PLFPDREI

>member
-1 MYSSVCF
+1 
-8 SFANV
+8 
-13 CNENHA
+13 
-19 YRVWLSQNTLRC
+19 
-31 RSELKKYGHRFMQ
+31 MQ

-284 ITAISVASGV
+284 ITVISVTSGV

-314 FILMMGNTE
+314 FILVMGNTE

-343 SLTSFPFEQ
+343 SLTSFPFQQ

-526 FSFVIFFVMA
+526 FSFVIFFVIA

-571 LSRVMLHANLSQTQQ
+571 LSRVMLHANLSQTRQ
-586 MLEEVCKPA
+586 MLEQVCKPA
-595 MQAVATEFINKGI
+595 MHAVATEFINKGI